1 MHPLQVVTA
10 KVVSMGVSGENSSQE
25 SSSDSSPG
33 SPSHH
38 HHQQQ
43 QQQQQHHHHPVVGP
57 NHEAE
62 NLLPSV
68 VNACVFVCLC
78 VGVCVFVHMCTTITV
93 FLNCMYFVPGCLSPD
108 LQVLFLVSTTSV
120 SENFMLSPPS
130 TCSMFLCCV
139 LPLFS
144 TIFFPF
150 RLCQVMRSTWTCY
163 CH

>member
-1 MHPLQVVTA
+1 MFAISLQVVTA

-38 HHQQQ
+38 HHQHQ

-68 VNACVFVCLC
+68 VNTCVCMCMCLFACLC
-78 VGVCVFVHMCTTITV
+78 VCAHACVCRVPIIMCFPNLDVILY
-93 FLNCMYFVPGCLSPD
+93 LNACSPD
-108 LQVLFLVSTTSV
+108 LQLSFLVASV
-120 SENFMLSPPS
+120 SESSYVVSSEYL
-130 TCSMFLCCV
+130 
-139 LPLFS
+139 
-144 TIFFPF
+144 
-150 RLCQVMRSTWTCY
+150 
-163 CH
+163 

>member
-1 MHPLQVVTA
+1 MCPISILCKAHGCSVWYWNGICKLTMHPLQVVTA
-10 KVVSMGVSGENSSQE
+10 KVVSLGVSGENSSQE

-78 VGVCVFVHMCTTITV
+78 VGVCVFVHMCRIVTTITCFPKLHV
-93 FLNCMYFVPGCLSPD
+93 FCTWMFV
-108 LQVLFLVSTTSV
+108 TR
-120 SENFMLSPPS
+120 PPS
-130 TCSMFLCCV
+130 IIFSQYHLCV
-139 LPLFS
+139 RKLYVVPSEYL
-144 TIFFPF
+144 
-150 RLCQVMRSTWTCY
+150 
-163 CH
+163 